1 MESHKIPLFQA
12 TNQLGYD
19 AGYFR
24 ASDFLDLF
32 GLMGDLP
39 KMMIHRWILRCPIMR
54 RSHVYGNHK
63 IDGTL
68 GTGGTVGNPFH
79 EQQEIRNAKNGN
91 NWNWWCIV
99 SNILANNVWFVD
111 KTGFFVL
118 LQLLHWTPIGIN
130 SWRNMSLLGVQSLE
144 ELKLIEVDLMVFHH
158 WGRQQMAGTQPLSS
172 PNSQGQGTGV
182 EIMQQVGSYMML
194 HGDSKYFFM
203 V

>member
-1 MESHKIPLFQA
+1 MRDIFEQPIFWTFLAWWEISRKWWFTVGFGGA
-12 TNQLGYD
+12 QLQD
-19 AGYFR
+19 EPM
-24 ASDFLDLF
+24 SE
-32 GLMGDLP
+32 
-39 KMMIHRWILRCPIMR
+39 
-54 RSHVYGNHK
+54 YGNHK

-68 GTGGTVGNPFH
+68 GTVGTVGNPFH

-118 LQLLHWTPIGIN
+118 LQLLHWTPIGTN
-130 SWRNMSLLGVQSLE
+130 SWRNMSLLGVQSLQ

>member
-1 MESHKIPLFQA
+1 
-12 TNQLGYD
+12 
-19 AGYFR
+19 
-24 ASDFLDLF
+24 
-32 GLMGDLP
+32 
-39 KMMIHRWILRCPIMR
+39 
-54 RSHVYGNHK
+54 
-63 IDGTL
+63 
-68 GTGGTVGNPFH
+68 
-79 EQQEIRNAKNGN
+79 
-91 NWNWWCIV
+91 
-99 SNILANNVWFVD
+99 VD

-118 LQLLHWTPIGIN
+118 LQLLHWTPIGTN
-130 SWRNMSLLGVQSLE
+130 SWRNMSLLGVQSLQ